1 MKAYIMDINIIITAA
16 KWNITLARKATNLGV
31 IGYWLQTFSLY
42 IACLFCYCL
51 YGSHIQISCFCP
63 SRYCS
68 WSLKHLHYLYH
79 NFSILSFRRS
89 KRILSQWS
97 CWLKPS
103 RSGKLKET
111 KSNISLSQWT
121 RDLNYNFERKIDITV
136 SFCTRT

>member
-1 MKAYIMDINIIITAA
+1 MKIYLYTYLLYIWISRFFV
-16 KWNITLARKATNLGV
+16 TLARNATNLNV

-51 YGSHIQISCFCP
+51 YGSHIQSLCFCP
-63 SRYCS
+63 SRCCS

-79 NFSILSFRRS
+79 NFSILSFQRS